1 MRKYIHSGRKPF
13 KPSVNTIIYSG
24 VSIDTESKLP
34 VFNFYK
40 DNDTD
45 VISLKSD
52 CSGEYDL
59 DNVKY
64 VYAYEYNNRSNPSHR
79 KIFRD
84 YLKGNIVEN
93 VWFEEDV
100 EEFVE
105 NAVIKLDN
113 YVSLSEIGCLV
124 EVEST
129 RHPSLTDVMRG
140 YLTDAIGRRRTCVTD
155 ISLVKATYRDVKF
168 DEAKARIALA
178 EAGLSTDK
186 INHEIDFTVKKFESL
201 KRSGEL
207 FQMKRFTPVA
217 IREAFTDYLKF
228 ANDEQ
233 RKVYMS
239 LQGTNVLIYDDFITS
254 GSTVRE
260 IVRLLR
266 SIHDKNTL
274 TVFILVKQH

>member
-1 MRKYIHSGRKPF
+1 MKRYIHSGRKPF
-13 KPSVNTIIYSG
+13 KPSVDTIIYSG
-24 VSIDTESKLP
+24 VSIDTESKIP

-52 CSGEYDL
+52 CSGEYDS
-59 DNVKY
+59 DDVKY

-105 NAVIKLDN
+105 NAVMKLDN
-113 YVSLSEIGCLV
+113 YVSLSEIGCVV

-140 YLTDAIGRRRTCVTD
+140 YLMDTIGRRRTCVAD
-155 ISLVKATYRDVKF
+155 ISLVKATYRDVK
-168 DEAKARIALA
+168 LM
-178 EAGLSTDK
+178 
-186 INHEIDFTVKKFESL
+186 
-201 KRSGEL
+201 RS
-207 FQMKRFTPVA
+207 
-217 IREAFTDYLKF
+217 
-228 ANDEQ
+228 
-233 RKVYMS
+233 
-239 LQGTNVLIYDDFITS
+239 
-254 GSTVRE
+254 
-260 IVRLLR
+260 R
-266 SIHDKNTL
+266 SSAVEGH
-274 TVFILVKQH
+274 